1 MTAVD
6 LEQTDV
12 ELVLPAVYM
21 HVYMQGYYCSID
33 LILRSTAVPGNLV
46 HVPETGS
53 GLEREREW

>member
-12 ELVLPAVYM
+12 ELVLPA
-21 HVYMQGYYCSID
+21 VYMQGYYCSID